1 MPDLETLLRDV
12 RPTPRPEFT
21 TKLDS
26 RVAARFPGPVPAW
39 KRKLRTLRDHMAAL
53 TLVTASGAA
62 ALLIL
67 IVLVKAVSVGGDDSA
82 DGVAMSGGAKT
93 PSTVDLPETSTD
105 SACCL
110 RSSSNPIEPS
120 GSLRTV
126 GRYSPPG
133 RSALQSARPRQG
145 VLLAQPALRR
155 YPHRVVDRIPRSA

>member
-67 IVLVKAVSVGGDDSA
+67 VVLVKGVSVGGDESA
-82 DGVAMSGGAKT
+82 GGVAMSGGAKT
-93 PSTVDLPETSTD
+93 PSPVDLPETATD
-105 SACCL
+105 SAG
-110 RSSSNPIEPS
+110 SS
-120 GSLRTV
+120 GSSTATKR
-126 GRYSPPG
+126 
-133 RSALQSARPRQG
+133 AA
-145 VLLAQPALRR
+145 
-155 YPHRVVDRIPRSA
+155 